1 MHPPKPKK
9 LRISTQGS
17 TVENPKVSGEN
28 GISLGTLPNDIIRL
42 VIRVGRAPLIDLMRN
57 ISPSWNTLCINH
69 LSVRKNNPIIE
80 SIECYLDLGDFYQIH
95 VKVPFE
101 LQNYFGLKKWKNKY
115 GTKKTD
121 GVFLRRFDKDEEMER
136 KLENFLQEH
145 CFRAARID
153 IISVYTGHE
162 SWQRQLNMLTRV
174 TANIDIG
181 TLEIT
186 TSRSDFETTR
196 FLLFLWVISVYF

>member
-42 VIRVGRAPLIDLMRN
+42 VIR

-101 LQNYFGLKKWKNKY
+101 LQNYFGLKKWKNKP
-115 GTKKTD
+115 KM
-121 GVFLRRFDKDEEMER
+121 LRLAENH
-136 KLENFLQEH
+136 KLE
-145 CFRAARID
+145 
-153 IISVYTGHE
+153 
-162 SWQRQLNMLTRV
+162 QLT
-174 TANIDIG
+174 
-181 TLEIT
+181 IT
-186 TSRSDFETTR
+186 TLGNDDFTPAVLRNEILCKFIYKAALRIPST
-196 FLLFLWVISVYF
+196 